1 MTGKEA
7 IKKLRAAGWVLDRIN
22 GSHHIMYKPGH
33 LPVAIPVHGNKD
45 LGIGLLRSIERAIG
59 VKLRGQGQ

>member
-7 IKKLRAAGWVLDRIN
+7 IKRLQAAGWVLDRIN

-33 LPVAIPVHGNKD
+33 LPVAVPAHGNRD
-45 LGIGLLRSIERAIG
+45 LGIGLIKSIERATG
-59 VKLRGQGQ
+59 VKLRG

>member
-7 IKKLRAAGWVLDRIN
+7 IKKLQAQGWTLDRIS

-33 LPVAIPVHGNKD
+33 LPISIPVHGNRD
-45 LGIGLLRSIERAIG
+45 LGIGLLKSIQRVTG
-59 VKLRGQGQ
+59 VKMRG

>member
-45 LGIGLLRSIERAIG
+45 LGIGLLRSIERATG